1 MSSCFLTPS
10 LRHPGIPAPQPD
22 SLGRLSPWELHSP
35 ASPLSP
41 RADRSSHRT
50 QLRAAG
56 KPCISRDSREKSP
69 WLLAPKAWAVPTGP
83 ASPRSRPPTSIPT
96 FPASDPSHTAFPT
109 ASALPNFSEEFSPLV
124 RVMFEFVMLYA
135 LQTLEVDLRFLE
147 NWVVD
152 RI

>member
-10 LRHPGIPAPQPD
+10 LRLPGIPAPQPD
-22 SLGRLSPWELHSP
+22 SLGRLSPREPHSP

-41 RADRSSHRT
+41 RADCCRNST
-50 QLRAAG
+50 GIRAAG
-56 KPCISRDSREKSP
+56 KRCISRDSREKSP

-83 ASPRSRPPTSIPT
+83 TSPRSRPPTSIPT
-96 FPASDPSHTAFPT
+96 FPASDPSRTAFPT
-109 ASALPNFSEEFSPLV
+109 ASALTNSSEEFSLLV
-124 RVMFEFVMLYA
+124 RVMFVFVMHYA

-152 RI
+152 GI